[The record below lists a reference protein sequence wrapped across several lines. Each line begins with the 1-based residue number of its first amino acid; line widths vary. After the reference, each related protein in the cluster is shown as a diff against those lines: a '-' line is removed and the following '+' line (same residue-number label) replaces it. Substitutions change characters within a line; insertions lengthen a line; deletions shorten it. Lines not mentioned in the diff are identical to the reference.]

1 MTVTKGRFEW
11 DSEKDRINKEKHGL
25 TFEEASEIFKD
36 PNSIE
41 FYDNKNSMIDEDRYI
56 VLGDIESAIICVV
69 VYVDRREKIRIV
81 SARPAVS
88 KEEIKYYGNIKKT
101 LGRN

>member
-41 FYDNKNSMIDEDRYI
+41 FYDNKNSMIGEDRYI
-56 VLGDIESAIICVV
+56 VLGDIGSAIICVV

-81 SARPAVS
+81 SARPVVP
-88 KEEIKYYGNIKKT
+88 KEEIKYYGNIQKA

>member
-56 VLGDIESAIICVV
+56 VLGDIGSAIICVV